1 MGPNCDR
8 HCQIGYHLAGH
19 ICMPDIKCSNSS
31 CNFHGR
37 YVSFVKSTHVCNKK
51 QKTKNK
57 KQKAKS
63 KKQKAK
69 SKKQK
74 AKSKKQK
81 AKSKKQKAK
90 SKKQKPKSKKQKTK
104 SKKQKE
110 KRKNKK
116 KLILFVVAWM
126 NSDTLRARVK
136 RVSKAPSVLPAYLA
150 MGTFFLCDF
159 YVLLLH
165 PGTGLNTKQQGE
177 RNKAK
182 SLFIIGSILTARLLL
197 RPKTALRH
205 YSL

>member
-19 ICMPDIKCSNSS
+19 VCMPDIKCSNSS

-37 YVSFVKSTHVCNKK
+37 YVSLVKSTHVR
-51 QKTKNK
+51 NK

-81 AKSKKQKAK
+81 AKSKK
-90 SKKQKPKSKKQKTK
+90 KKT
-104 SKKQKE
+104 
-110 KRKNKK
+110 KNKK

-150 MGTFFLCDF
+150 MGMFSLCDF
-159 YVLLLH
+159 LFSYVT
-165 PGTGLNTKQQGE
+165 PGMGLNK
-177 RNKAK
+177 K
-182 SLFIIGSILTARLLL
+182 TARG
-197 RPKTALRH
+197 KE
-205 YSL
+205 